1 MYRNMDINDK
11 NKKILTRNM
20 AFIKYRFRSY
30 DIEKTKE
37 FGQKQNQSINFV
49 DLCATS
55 QLSGNK
61 L

>member
-1 MYRNMDINDK
+1 MYRKMYMDDA

-55 QLSGNK
+55 QFSGNK